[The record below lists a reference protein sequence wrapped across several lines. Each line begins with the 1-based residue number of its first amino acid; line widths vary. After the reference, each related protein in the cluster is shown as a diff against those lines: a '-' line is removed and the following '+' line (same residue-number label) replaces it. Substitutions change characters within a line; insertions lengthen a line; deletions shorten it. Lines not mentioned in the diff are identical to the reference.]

1 MFSNAI
7 LRPTALAVA
16 ISLGLSGCASIDK
29 GLGASNGAT
38 ACAIGGLAGAVLLG
52 GLAAAAGKNVGAG
65 VAAGAVVGCGLTY
78 LYQQRVKRL
87 QAIAKEEG
95 MEIQVTELQAA
106 PPAGAAQPG
115 AAPAVVGIE
124 AQVQDSSMFD
134 VGSARV
140 TVDGQRQLRK
150 IAQALAE
157 GRNDPKNAGKKIL
170 VVGHTDATGS
180 AEFNQRLSEQ
190 RARAVGGILAE
201 VGIPASDIY
210 YQGAGASRPL
220 ADNTSETGRAKNR
233 RVEMT
238 EVDSQQVLV
247 ERVRAERNNPKYLA
261 HGTASPI
268 AAKPAAKPTAK
279 PSRAP
284 AKPAPLPAVQP
295 EETVETSA
303 AQPDGISLPGKG
315 GIDFG
320 GSPVLSTTS
329 TLAQGIKPK
338 ASTFSLISPAYA
350 AVPASSC
357 IGDMPRTEGEVKNLA
372 TGAPL
377 GEPETTDYLP
387 GMNGRPWGKVVNGH
401 VALVGPVSILRE
413 NTLVVVQPEMQFIAN
428 YKAGGKKQSAKFP
441 GVANAYEGED
451 KVLYRVF
458 AADPAT
464 SPVTCMDIVFDKR
477 SGAATGG
484 EIYYPKQGQAYVAN
498 FQPIRK

>member
-1 MFSNAI
+1 MLSNAI

-29 GLGASNGAT
+29 GLGSTSGTT
-38 ACAIGGLAGAVLLG
+38 ACALGGIAGAIIGG

-65 VAAGAVVGCGLTY
+65 AAVGAAVGCGATY

-95 MEIQVTELQAA
+95 IDIQVTELQAA
-106 PPAGAAQPG
+106 APAGQAAQPS

-150 IAQALAE
+150 IAQALAD

-201 VGIPASDIY
+201 VGIPVGDIY

-220 ADNTSETGRAKNR
+220 ADNASEAGRAKNR

-238 EVDSQQVLV
+238 EVDSQQLLV

-261 HGTASPI
+261 HGTARP
-268 AAKPAAKPTAK
+268 AADKPART
-279 PSRAP
+279 S
-284 AKPAPLPAVQP
+284 AKPAPLPVPQVQS
-295 EETVETSA
+295 EETVEA
-303 AQPDGISLPGKG
+303 AQPSGISLPGKG

-357 IGDMPRTEGEVKNLA
+357 IGDMPRSEGEVKNLA

-413 NTLVVVQPEMQFIAN
+413 NALVVAQPQMQFIAN
-428 YKAGGKKQSAKFP
+428 YKAGGKKQSATFP

>member
-29 GLGASNGAT
+29 GLGSSNGAT
-38 ACAIGGLAGAVLLG
+38 ACVLGGIAGALIGGGV
-52 GLAAAAGKNVGAG
+52 AAATGKNIGAG
-65 VAAGAVVGCGLTY
+65 VAVGAVVGCGATY

-95 MEIQVTELQAA
+95 IDIQVTELQAA
-106 PPAGAAQPG
+106 APAGQAAQPG

-220 ADNTSETGRAKNR
+220 ADNASESGRAKNR

-238 EVDSQQVLV
+238 EVDSQQLLV

-261 HGTASPI
+261 HGTARPA
-268 AAKPAAKPTAK
+268 AAKPADKPA
-279 PSRAP
+279 RAP
-284 AKPAPLPAVQP
+284 ARPAPLPVPQVQP
-295 EETVETSA
+295 EETVEA
-303 AQPDGISLPGKG
+303 APSSGISLPGKG

-329 TLAQGIKPK
+329 TLAQGIQPK
-338 ASTFSLISPAYA
+338 ASTFSLIAPAYA

-357 IGDMPRTEGEVKNLA
+357 IGDMPRSEGEVKNLA
-372 TGAPL
+372 SGAPL

-413 NTLVVVQPEMQFIAN
+413 NALVVAQPEMQFIAN

-477 SGAATGG
+477 SGAASGG

>member
-29 GLGASNGAT
+29 GLGSTNGAT
-38 ACAIGGLAGAVLLG
+38 ACAIGGLAGALIGG
-52 GLAAAAGKNVGAG
+52 GLAAAAGKDVGAG
-65 VAAGAVVGCGLTY
+65 VAVGAAVGCGATY

-95 MEIQVTELQAA
+95 MDIQVTELTAAA
-106 PPAGAAQPG
+106 PAGQAAQPG
-115 AAPAVVGIE
+115 TAPAVVGIE

-134 VGSARV
+134 VGSAQV

-157 GRNDPKNAGKKIL
+157 GRSDPKSAGKKIL

-180 AEFNQRLSEQ
+180 AEYNQHLSEQ
-190 RARAVGGILAE
+190 RARAVGSILAE
-201 VGIPASDIY
+201 VGIPAGDIY

-220 ADNTSETGRAKNR
+220 ADNASEAGRAKNR

-238 EVDSQQVLV
+238 EVESQQLLV
-247 ERVRAERNNPKYLA
+247 ERVRAERNSAKYLA
-261 HGTASPI
+261 HGTA
-268 AAKPAAKPTAK
+268 AAPAARSTANKPSSKPA
-279 PSRAP
+279 R
-284 AKPAPLPAVQP
+284 PAPVAKVKPQAP
-295 EETVETSA
+295 VEAPVAQSA
-303 AQPDGISLPGKG
+303 GISLPGKG
-315 GIDFG
+315 SIDFG
-320 GSPVLSTTS
+320 GSQVLSTTS
-329 TLAQGIKPK
+329 PLAQGIKPK
-338 ASTFSLISPAYA
+338 SSTFSLISPAYA
-350 AVPASSC
+350 AAPASSC
-357 IGDMPRTEGEVKNLA
+357 IGDLPRNEGEVKNLA

-377 GEPETTDYLP
+377 SEPKTTDYLP
-387 GMNGRPWGKVVNGH
+387 GMNGKPWGKVVNGH
-401 VALVGPVSILRE
+401 VVLIGPVSILRE
-413 NTLVVVQPEMQFIAN
+413 NALVAAQPEMQFIAN
-428 YKAGGKKQSAKFP
+428 YKAGSTKQSVKFP
-441 GVANAYEGED
+441 GVANTYEGED

-458 AADPAT
+458 AADPAK

-484 EIYYPKQGQAYVAN
+484 EIYYPKQGRAYVAN

>member
-29 GLGASNGAT
+29 GLGSSNGAT
-38 ACAIGGLAGAVLLG
+38 ACVLGGIAGALIGG
-52 GLAAAAGKNVGAG
+52 G
-65 VAAGAVVGCGLTY
+65 VAAATGKNIGAGAAVGAVVGCGATY

-95 MEIQVTELQAA
+95 IDIQVTELQAA
-106 PPAGAAQPG
+106 APAGQAAQPG

-220 ADNTSETGRAKNR
+220 ADNASESGRAKNR

-238 EVDSQQVLV
+238 EVDSQQLLV

-261 HGTASPI
+261 HGTARPA
-268 AAKPAAKPTAK
+268 AAKPADKPA
-279 PSRAP
+279 RAP
-284 AKPAPLPAVQP
+284 ARPAPLPVPQVQP
-295 EETVETSA
+295 EETVEA
-303 AQPDGISLPGKG
+303 APSSGISLPGKG

-320 GSPVLSTTS
+320 GSPVFSTTS
-329 TLAQGIKPK
+329 TLAQGIQPK
-338 ASTFSLISPAYA
+338 ASTFSLIAPAYA

-357 IGDMPRTEGEVKNLA
+357 IGDMPRSEGEVKNLA
-372 TGAPL
+372 SGAPL

-413 NTLVVVQPEMQFIAN
+413 NALVVAQPEMQFIAN

-477 SGAATGG
+477 SGAASGG

>member
-65 VAAGAVVGCGLTY
+65 AAAGAAVGCGLTY

-95 MEIQVTELQAA
+95 MDIQVTELQAA
-106 PPAGAAQPG
+106 QPAGAAQPS

-134 VGSARV
+134 VGSAQI

-238 EVDSQQVLV
+238 EVENQQLLV
-247 ERVRAERNNPKYLA
+247 ERVRSERNNPKYLA
-261 HGTASPI
+261 HGTASST
-268 AAKPAAKPTAK
+268 AAKPAAKPA
-279 PSRAP
+279 RAP
-284 AKPAPLPAVQP
+284 TKPAPLPVPAVQP

-303 AQPDGISLPGKG
+303 ALPDGISLPGKG
-315 GIDFG
+315 SIDFG
-320 GSPVLSTTS
+320 GSLVLSTTS
-329 TLAQGIKPK
+329 ALAQGIKPK

-357 IGDMPRTEGEVKNLA
+357 IGDMPRSEGAVKNLA

-377 GEPETTDYLP
+377 AEPDTTDYLP

-413 NTLVVVQPEMQFIAN
+413 NALVVAQPEMQFIAN

-441 GVANAYEGED
+441 GIANAYEGED